1 MYMQQKTNIA
11 ICKPFLLVFFGFDIK
26 NYQELDVNVGEY
38 VTYYYWMKK
47 GEKIIITKQS
57 REQYK

>member
-26 NYQELDVNVGEY
+26 NVTINLIYEY
-38 VTYYYWMKK
+38 
-47 GEKIIITKQS
+47 I
-57 REQYK
+57 